1 MPTLCKLS
9 LGLQFASSSSS
20 GHTRRKSAA
29 LRRKVTLPLYPPH
42 YRVAFASSCVPYRLR
57 PLPCLRA
64 GDSGDLRLAPPQR
77 ARPAYHVSRVSPISR
92 VRMPLY
98 TGRVNGCVSSPLKL
112 TDLPSMPFWL
122 WGRMVALAP
131 PASRCVTSRLQFSY
145 PYRPFPDDETV
156 CHSGS
161 HRFTA
166 CLIPRRCQRR
176 TRGSGTDSTI
186 SG

>member
-1 MPTLCKLS
+1 M
-9 LGLQFASSSSS
+9 
-20 GHTRRKSAA
+20 
-29 LRRKVTLPLYPPH
+29 LRLPHPVTPAGSQPPFSVGQHVFPYPPY
-42 YRVAFASSCVPYRLR
+42 YRVAFASSHVPYRLHR
-57 PLPCLRA
+57 LPRLRM
-64 GDSGDLRLAPPQR
+64 GDSRGLRLALPQR
-77 ARPAYHVSRVSPISR
+77 ANPAYHVSRGSPTSR
-92 VRMPLY
+92 GRMPLY
-98 TGRVNGCVSSPLKL
+98 TGRVNGCVSLPLKL
-112 TDLPSMPFWL
+112 TDLPSMPFWR